1 MPSRGKAGET
11 QELCREGF
19 YVEDLQCF
27 VGESAPPKH
36 FETYRS
42 QAVLMFPTVEEQRDS
57 LGAEGSIT
65 LEDFQRQ
72 LLLEDVCRED
82 AKHWFRIMDGDG
94 NGQLS
99 VQEWVEAISFPAPAG
114 AEDPSVGL
122 VAKTSMSFEELAMRL
137 CLHLW
142 ATVVTDLAQSSGR
155 RAAKRMVAWFADLE
169 EQKEA
174 LVQIL
179 TCDSLSDA
187 HLQCVIPRLRPEDAS
202 TITNELSRLAAVSQ
216 EQGPRLEQPVKSA
229 KWRVRPS
236 GRAALKGRRQ
246 RGVLSVTTAVDCAA
260 RTVRERQQLAP
271 FLQEKLPIEAGLP
284 DWWKHLHAKTGNIS
298 DCIMVSKTT
307 FSKGETIVVRW
318 HLDEG
323 CTFLGNNCVQT
334 SLRKSLDLP
343 VKAGDLNGTPV
354 VALVPLNFFED
365 LHFTSGGGGGA
376 YRRND
381 ISYKDITLNPNM
393 RAELEGWPAV
403 KGGVLKLPVPSL
415 KAGSEYMLQLFNTNG
430 TTHGNVIRSA
440 IGDPIQIAVM
450 ADSVPQAPLN
460 LAVTETGVDYL
471 VVRLQGPEN
480 FRHSG
485 ELAQMGVSE
494 VCDYDFMLKAEDF
507 VHSHTSAIGVHSF
520 DTPGCLCNACAWMC
534 TECAIPS
541 QQLQAGDVRVRWGDL
556 ACMWW
561 RNRGR
566 APVWDYASGEDE
578 KCAECGALR
587 PTARPQKLCP
597 LLGTP
602 PTKTLGLA
610 ALTSQP
616 QVWCVGM
623 WLSHDSRREASK
635 WLEFRITPLYPGTP
649 YTVEVLSRTRASRSK
664 LCSPAVARTHIDAI
678 SWPPRLNLGWPVPG
692 SPPPP
697 IIRQL
702 RMEPA
707 DNLGQW
713 KLSVTWEPVEAG
725 KEQAQSYYVGVVL
738 RDLSAK
744 DALASQ
750 IVQRFLP
757 PGRGDEGSPVT
768 VCTDGALQA
777 FIHLRP
783 ALQLPEDDS
792 ALSERTSNEC
802 RPERLISL
810 DGGQTVSRDVA
821 APCTQFNVSVQARN
835 SAGLSFPCYALLTL
849 PLGEDL
855 PAPTNLHAEAPAE
868 DPSRSIK
875 LTWSAAPRRAESS
888 FFARVIN
895 EDGDYLTGA
904 VQVDCSL
911 NAVSYHV
918 TVVEA
923 AAADNTA
930 RSHADT
936 REFYVHRGTELT
948 VNRLAPLTK
957 YRLEVRV
964 RMRGAGWSRRA
975 IVEAVTEDPNPDT
988 APLWLNTTARTS
1000 DGVTLEWA
1008 GPLSTGLAAP
1018 LEYRTLLW
1026 DPKKYRD
1033 SARQKDT
1040 RSEKDRLHL
1049 RFYTATAGTVL
1060 SAEEVSAAFVNVQV
1074 EAGVKVVPVEP
1085 QPTNSAP
1092 AKHACRFE
1100 GLSPS
1105 TGLIALVQTVTA
1117 FGPGA
1122 ALLAPISTLSALDP
1136 PEGLRGGQPVLGGTG
1151 CLELRWRTPSVPP
1164 PEHLAVTCYE
1174 AELSL
1179 RGGGLDDDKVPPIV
1193 HRIPLFELG
1202 GPKAGSGSA
1211 PATGAMSTVVMGLQ
1225 PGRAYSVALRA
1236 VATQRRWQG
1245 GRWGEADLPSNTTA
1259 NRPAEVLSVAATAR
1273 MKTAATPIN
1282 AKNEKD
1288 RKAAGAARRK
1298 ENWTLQFVSPNV
1310 LTWMAPERARLA
1322 SYFCVQM
1329 EDSSNVSYRVH
1340 LPVDR
1345 RRCHLHLPAGS
1356 TGKVQVSAV
1365 FPSGSEETPGDL
1377 HSEYMDYWVQEN
1389 AEEQIFRPP
1398 PLPPPEGVQLSCEGY
1413 SVRLSW
1419 KGGKLGGTGCT
1430 YRCLVK
1436 TQLLEIEGGA
1446 DVDAA
1451 PGSFAVLDDGKKTA
1465 PLEGGDYALVI
1476 PRLNP
1481 GAAHTFT
1488 LASVAADGAV
1498 GESVTLNVSP
1508 WVDSYL
1514 LPRMAIRLQS
1524 LTADTATLQLE
1535 LAGQGRFDGSASL
1548 VLTCEAVPNW
1558 RHQETV
1564 LMTRRA
1570 VVTVGGLSELGE
1582 QGHVVAEAWAVLR
1595 DNRGAVL
1602 SKGDVPGRCEFT
1614 MLASSATLASV
1625 RRPDAP
1631 EGLNAEIT
1639 DSGVVRLSWEE
1650 ADKSPAAKY
1659 YNVEI
1664 KAASGAVLANL
1675 RLLTD
1680 AFDLGSRE
1688 RSGRLPDLVLQP
1700 GPCTIAMHGVGDTG
1714 STSLTAH
1721 CLVQIPQ
1728 RKQKSDSPSPW
1739 GQPLRKD
1746 ALGARSRNGQAAGLF
1761 GNILSMKRW
1770 KKRAEGE
1777 QQEEVTG
1784 QPSLADRLGANMM
1797 GIVLAIFSL
1806 GMVALQIAALAQN
1819 MDNDYALELVAV
1831 NGAPLAVN
1839 AAVCYVFFRVNR
1851 DTPLPVWRE
1860 ENRAVDMMMALLS
1873 ILNTEALNF
1882 YTFFVPGLRV
1892 VKLSDSHKLLDDVKR
1907 KMGSGAE
1914 EFENIVTQVKGA
1926 MGAAR
1931 AKLELAVTATKSAI
1945 YEVKQAEGTI
1955 RSKTAKTAAAL
1966 TVGGYAPQAKQ
1977 AELDLET
1984 AVATALVKKE
1994 EAAAAAAKLMQEMA
2008 AAVAEVESILDKVIQ
2023 EARDEIMKFTP
2034 PVASLRKKAEQFFD
2048 KKAGDVRETLLEE
2061 FQTLIEP
2068 IERRAGEMMEVLKK
2082 LENAMLSAQQQAS
2095 DTAIA
2100 MVGNLEIAKLLA
2112 QNVSEAKGALG
2123 EKLDQLM
2130 LVGKSAES
2138 AVDQAKQAQAAA
2150 DAKRSEV
2157 KEALAAAVK
2166 PELAKKVELLQASLH
2181 TTVDEA
2187 TKKEVEEAASAEIAV
2202 AKGALTATTEAAV
2215 AKKVELEDELLVALE
2230 AANAMKAGASAALI
2244 NLTDQIEI
2252 AMAEVKSTLDTA
2264 LKETHAEILNAR
2276 GLTIGDATATMA
2288 KQLFNNMAEEARESM
2303 VKCLRE
2309 HPIKKV
2315 AETMTE
2321 ALKQLG
2327 VELDDSAQGP
2337 ALGGANAMLSAQQQA
2352 SDTVIAMV
2360 GSLELAKLLAQN
2372 MSEAKGALGRK
2383 LDQLMFVGKSVE
2395 SAVDQAKQA
2404 QAAADAK
2411 RSEVK
2416 EALAAA
2422 VKPELAKKVELLQA
2436 SLQTTVDE
2444 ATKKEVEEAASAEIA
2459 VAKGALTA
2467 TTEAAVAKKVELEDE
2482 LLVALEAANAMKAGA
2497 SAALI
2502 NLTDQIEIAMA
2513 EVKSTLDT
2521 ALKETH
2527 AEILNARGLTIG
2539 DATATMAKQLFNNMT
2554 EEARE
2559 SMVKC
2564 LREHPIKKVAETM
2577 TEALKQLGVELDD
2590 SAQGPALGTR
2600 LAHNAEASAT
2610 TEATS
2615 AHNTGHQVHST
2626 MSCAT
2631 AGPGPV
2637 TEAFQSRSPAGSY
2650 VITAQSGPTTRAF
2663 RQGGGLFRRR
2673 PQAVCEAAGRPEM
2686 TASSEVSPKRKA
2698 SFAFREPPVQI
2709 TPAMSGDAWSA
2720 PATTASDG
2728 PDTDLLQTLPDPSLH
2743 RPSHRHLRPLIP
2755 PRSSMSGA
2763 ANDLDTPQP
2772 LLGTSGEKLEA
2783 VPQMALAQPLQRY
2796 AKMIVHAQRLASD
2809 GDVDPTLAGDAAGQ
2823 VQQWFQS
2830 HLSHCPV
2837 CEHKKP
2843 LELDAVDQRTEWLN
2857 LKNALVACLSRE
2869 VPQIISLNLILY
2881 DALGS
2886 NRSPEQALE
2895 AEPSTTLALVATGM
2909 MVGIRA
2915 FQLLVFLLKSLYA
2928 RLMRTRETPPS
2939 IVRNAL
2945 SLSGTHNGKG
2955 VIEWDPRRVRDAR
2968 GRQIR
2973 CKHFWVTWEE
2983 VGGAT
2988 SGSSSRA
2995 VRVVNGDASQC
3006 TMDLVEP
3013 LLDYEVTVLG
3023 VAQKGLI
3030 RAVMKERLCI
3040 PPILVVEKTSPQSTT
3055 VAFSA
3060 AATTGSRSQCTVE
3073 VVEIGPPAA
3082 GALAVSSR
3090 TWRVPVSYDK
3100 SRGLFLASANLA
3112 PGRAYTLTVCAGT
3125 LQSLPVAVRTPA
3137 LPNPPS
3143 RLEISQLAS
3152 GQQQLHVYPPI
3163 SMGSED
3169 HLPVD
3174 AYRVSMRRA
3183 DIREGEQELPG
3194 VGEAVLRELK
3204 ALGQQVGDRLV
3215 FDAAF
3220 DSASAAGITVYEM
3233 SNLPPGAS
3241 LILQVVAVNRK
3252 HETESAAAEI
3262 SLTTPQSVPPERA
3275 SPEPGEPGSGQP
3287 GSREEDLQKSTAEG
3301 EEATMPT
3308 MPPPRNVRVAL
3319 GDVPVVL
3326 WDPAA
3331 LLTGHG
3337 AAPAIE
3343 EYLVKVQWGAAN
3355 GVDRPADGGTLI
3367 SLPPA
3372 RTSITLGELSVP
3384 VDHQQDVVVS
3394 VASRAEGH
3402 ADCWSAPLRV
3412 PPSLEL
3418 AKALEAPEVEV
3429 AERGTHSV
3437 LLKWRARPRRES
3449 PPQWGVLVRSVG
3461 PDESATAETVGAM
3474 LMVTNP
3480 SFSPDEWVGMADS
3493 DVHPPRGPG
3502 TLDISEAPHFTTCTV
3517 TGLEADTAYEIAVV
3531 PRGLGTSS
3539 ECAAAFRPVRTLKGM
3554 SAAPIP
3560 QNGDIDPQQAT
3571 HFKYPTMLEP
3581 SAVDLRGIVGKP
3593 GVAEVTWSPPS
3604 ENAALVKEYLI
3615 SLLPAWAHAESL
3627 EDRADRGADE
3637 GAVGSKQGDDAAA
3650 AVARMESIHFKEMT
3664 YRAVPATGLG
3674 KQRLL
3679 VENLD
3684 PEQVYVVRVQAV
3696 GWSSSAAAIAQVCD
3710 PHASLKAVDW
3720 VSTMRL
3726 GSEELATRLI
3736 TAAAQRFIDLH
3747 SKQSEVDAMDVEYP
3761 LGIAILPAADLP
3773 IQLQKL
3779 LHRYTDALYESGISD
3794 DGAVQRILA
3803 VIDSHKAEVLEE
3815 AAELQ
3820 KKLKSSMEG
3829 GEEGALS
3836 AAELEGILGQVH
3848 KFVVDQW
3855 RWWQKPDALAPKSEA
3870 EAEKLILE
3878 INNTLVTA
3886 LGSLRNFEDVISM
3899 GTPGQLVD
3907 AWCSMIGDS
3916 RELGLQ
3922 LKVGLRRALVK
3933 AEQVPQAEKDA
3944 LNSVQVAVAQFDVDP
3959 EGAYTTM
3966 SDLVPR
3972 VVQVLEAQP
3981 AWVQSSPEEHA
3992 EMLRLLEKEGCIDDV
4007 QPDLLQKVVPQRYA
4021 FHSSLRLLLA
4031 SAQQLRI
4038 RHEQWLEARRE
4049 ADGRALSAK
4058 RGLEVALGAGVP
4070 EQLLDAWEGMAAM
4083 LKDPLCEDP
4092 GLPWKLELRELLI
4105 EAGQAPQD
4113 EREALEEMEAAAAQ
4127 FQMRPVEARSAL
4139 QDIMPRVVRV
4149 LEAQPS
4155 WVQSSLEEHT
4165 EMVRLLEHMG
4175 GAEGAAAP
4183 EVIKKG
4189 PQHAVVFRWLFL
4201 QAVKSRH
4208 HDHTRLCDKFVS
4220 AQEQLRMAKR
4230 QAKEN
4235 NATRET
4241 EEQVA
4246 RALMGMDLKEAQAA
4260 VDSLREREPGHPLV
4274 KVADDMLRKERG
4286 RVVKWAELL
4295 TKRGIEAPCGSG
4307 WTNVR
4312 EGGVCGFC
4320 NTAVNGD
4327 DDGFQCIN
4335 GCHWLAWVHLEE
4347 KGAQHAVL
4355 VSSDRDWSFKQHYQV
4370 DLQSL
4375 VRHLEPEHLSRLVGE
4390 QTAIRRA
4397 QLRSVTGSARAKERT
4412 KRMEEQIAG
4421 VRKWQTDLGD
4431 MNAVLNHLKAFAESQ
4446 PLSEAAI
4453 EKRDFLIAEE
4463 RLVRA
4468 LEDGN
4473 PSQIQSAAESVC
4485 EQEPAHPLVKAA
4497 EEKLE
4502 KSKVLAEEQM
4512 ANTVMSSNPDEVRAA
4527 LHKLEVFVKSHPLIA
4542 AGQERL
4548 EGLAAKEQLQHTLEH
4563 ANSMEIQA
4571 ALDRFIKHEP
4581 FHPLIKTAKGK
4592 LHESHTLAKEQMQHA
4607 MSCSNLNGMKTAL
4620 DGLKA
4625 FADSQPLVESAKEI
4639 AIPLAEKQVTMAM
4652 KESASGGRAEMVAAL
4667 ENLQAFAEPAHP
4679 LIEAG
4684 KQELEVFCAEEK
4696 LVYTMEKVMERPKE
4710 VRAAAQSLS
4719 KLEPSHPLV
4728 RAAEETLERGKVM
4741 AQEHMVNAIT
4751 SNKAKEVEQAL
4762 YYLKE
4767 FTESDPFIEKGK
4779 KSLEVIS
4786 AAEHLQRV
4794 MNAEEFIEMQAA
4806 VDRLSE
4812 CEPSHSLVR
4821 EGNERIESERL
4832 MLEEELGRGIA
4843 DKNLN
4848 QMRSAMKRLKNVA
4861 ASSPLI
4867 VKATKIAKPIAEQE
4881 AARTMNS
4888 NNLQE
4893 MKDALDNLEAFAGD
4907 TAHTLINATKEKLIQ
4922 ERDAVLDWLHE
4933 RGIWAHCGSLWIHVR
4948 TSGCCQFSSEAV
4960 HSDEDGFQCEKGG
4973 HHLAWSYVI
4982 AQGLERQL
4990 QQCRT

>member
-541 QQLQAGDVRVRWGDL
+541 QQLQ
-556 ACMWW
+556 
-561 RNRGR
+561 
-566 APVWDYASGEDE
+566 
-578 KCAECGALR
+578 
-587 PTARPQKLCP
+587 
-597 LLGTP
+597 
-602 PTKTLGLA
+602 
-610 ALTSQP
+610 
-616 QVWCVGM
+616 
-623 WLSHDSRREASK
+623 
-635 WLEFRITPLYPGTP
+635 
-649 YTVEVLSRTRASRSK
+649 
-664 LCSPAVARTHIDAI
+664 
-678 SWPPRLNLGWPVPG
+678 
-692 SPPPP
+692 
-697 IIRQL
+697 
-702 RMEPA
+702 
-707 DNLGQW
+707 
-713 KLSVTWEPVEAG
+713 AG

-2095 DTAIA
+2095 DTVIA
-2100 MVGNLEIAKLLA
+2100 MVGSLELAKLLA

-2130 LVGKSAES
+2130 LV
-2138 AVDQAKQAQAAA
+2138 
-2150 DAKRSEV
+2150 
-2157 KEALAAAVK
+2157 
-2166 PELAKKVELLQASLH
+2166 
-2181 TTVDEA
+2181 
-2187 TKKEVEEAASAEIAV
+2187 
-2202 AKGALTATTEAAV
+2202 
-2215 AKKVELEDELLVALE
+2215 
-2230 AANAMKAGASAALI
+2230 
-2244 NLTDQIEI
+2244 
-2252 AMAEVKSTLDTA
+2252 
-2264 LKETHAEILNAR
+2264 
-2276 GLTIGDATATMA
+2276 
-2288 KQLFNNMAEEARESM
+2288 
-2303 VKCLRE
+2303 
-2309 HPIKKV
+2309 
-2315 AETMTE
+2315 
-2321 ALKQLG
+2321 
-2327 VELDDSAQGP
+2327 
-2337 ALGGANAMLSAQQQA
+2337 
-2352 SDTVIAMV
+2352 
-2360 GSLELAKLLAQN
+2360 
-2372 MSEAKGALGRK
+2372 
-2383 LDQLMFVGKSVE
+2383 
-2395 SAVDQAKQA
+2395 
-2404 QAAADAK
+2404 
-2411 RSEVK
+2411 
-2416 EALAAA
+2416 
-2422 VKPELAKKVELLQA
+2422 
-2436 SLQTTVDE
+2436 VDE

-2577 TEALKQLGVELDD
+2577 TEALKQL
-2590 SAQGPALGTR
+2590 
-2600 LAHNAEASAT
+2600 
-2610 TEATS
+2610 
-2615 AHNTGHQVHST
+2615 
-2626 MSCAT
+2626 
-2631 AGPGPV
+2631 
-2637 TEAFQSRSPAGSY
+2637 
-2650 VITAQSGPTTRAF
+2650 
-2663 RQGGGLFRRR
+2663 
-2673 PQAVCEAAGRPEM
+2673 GRPEM

-4922 ERDAVLDWLHE
+4922 E
-4933 RGIWAHCGSLWIHVR
+4933 
-4948 TSGCCQFSSEAV
+4948 
-4960 HSDEDGFQCEKGG
+4960 
-4973 HHLAWSYVI
+4973 
-4982 AQGLERQL
+4982 
-4990 QQCRT
+4990 